1 MCAFSF
7 KCKFSIHENILYL
20 LFPPLPEQFSLEALC
35 GGLDSTQNSVG
46 AGWKLG
52 TLLGVGRGSKSE
64 QSKKASRKR
73 GGAQDGVSQL
83 SNRVKRY
90 LRQSEEEKRPNLSHG
105 SEALTLWA
113 VARLN
118 IMVRSK

>member
-7 KCKFSIHENILYL
+7 KCIFSIHENILYL
-20 LFPPLPEQFSLEALC
+20 LFPLLPEQFSLEALC

-64 QSKKASRKR
+64 QSKEASRKW

-90 LRQSEEEKRPNLSHG
+90 LRQSEEEKRPDLSHG

>member
-20 LFPPLPEQFSLEALC
+20 LFPLLPEQFSLEALC

-52 TLLGVGRGSKSE
+52 TLLGLGKGSKSE
-64 QSKKASRKR
+64 QSKEASRKR

-90 LRQSEEEKRPNLSHG
+90 LRQSEEEKRPDLSHG

-118 IMVRSK
+118 IMIRSK